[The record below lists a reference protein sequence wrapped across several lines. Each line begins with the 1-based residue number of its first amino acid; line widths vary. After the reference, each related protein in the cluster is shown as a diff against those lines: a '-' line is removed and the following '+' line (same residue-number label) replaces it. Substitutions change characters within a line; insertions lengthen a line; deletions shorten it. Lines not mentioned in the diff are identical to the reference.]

1 MTREIEYNPSPTL
14 TQFHKSN
21 ALVRGIRGPFGSGK
35 SVGCC
40 WELWTRALEQRAN
53 KDGIRK
59 SRGLVTRNTYGELTS
74 TTIKTWLDWFPEE
87 RFGKMVHGAPI
98 VQMCRWKA
106 DDGTTVELEMM
117 FLALDRPEHVKKLLS
132 LDITF
137 GWMNEAREQPK
148 AILDALTGRV
158 GRYPRAEDGG
168 ATWSGVIMDTN
179 SPDDDH
185 WWYDLAEV
193 NCPPE
198 FKFFCQ
204 PAGDSDDA
212 ENLDWLLQTPES
224 MKHPCGHPE
233 RRARGHLYYSRLKAG
248 KTKEWVKVYVK
259 GQYGTVHDGKP
270 VYGERWNDN
279 LHVKEINPIQ
289 GVKLVIGVD
298 FGLTPAAVITQND
311 ARGRLLVLDEVVGA
325 DMGFRQFLEN
335 ALIPYLLANY
345 QAWWAKKDEMI
356 LLVGDP
362 AGDKRADSDEKTCF
376 QEARAKHLKIRAAK
390 SNSLAPRVGSVEWFL
405 SKLTGGQPA
414 FLLDSDCK
422 VLRKGFN
429 GGYKYRRIQVTGQER
444 YTEEPDKNQ
453 YSHCFVAGTMVA
465 TPNGELGIE
474 TLAVGDLVL
483 TPAGPRE
490 VLATMSRLVDAT
502 VTLEFSHG
510 RQVECTG
517 DHPFFVGGNR
527 VRADELQ
534 YSDVLQTIG
543 ENEWEDRP
551 NTRRKIS
558 TALAT
563 IASRVATSSRT
574 MVSTSIERF
583 GFSTMGRSLQATT
596 FITPTMTKVTM
607 SSATWYASPRLNMP
621 ATTGASGSQRAPKRR
636 GVTWRSFDLL
646 HRLGMAPTQESS
658 GTRTTANAHGKTGK
672 AKTCGAPTAGALS
685 RLWLALRSAGSAL
698 LRVSQRREG
707 QAALTTSIVRA
718 ASAATDSRSTST
730 QGQGRAVHLV
740 RRSSLVGQKE
750 VFDLTIQGAHCFY
763 AVGVLVSNCHDAL
776 QYAAMESGGIQA
788 ILQAGRPAG
797 RKLPTFTPTD
807 STMGVL
813 G

>member
-1 MTREIEYNPSPTL
+1 MSGDRVIEYTPSATL
-14 TQFHKSN
+14 SKFHASN

-98 VQMCRWKA
+98 VQMCRWEA
-106 DDGTTVELEMM
+106 EDGTKVELEMM

-185 WWYDLAEV
+185 WWYDLAET

-198 FKFFCQ
+198 FKFFSQ
-204 PAGDSDDA
+204 PAGDSEEA
-212 ENLDWLLQTPES
+212 ENLDWLLQTPET
-224 MKHPCGHPE
+224 MKLPCGHPQ
-233 RRARGHLYYSRLKAG
+233 RRARGHMYYERLKAG
-248 KTKEWVKVYVK
+248 KTSEWIKVYVK

-270 VYGERWNDN
+270 VYPEWNDS
-279 LHVKEINPIQ
+279 LHTKEIYPVQ

-298 FGLTPAAVITQND
+298 FGLTPAAVITQSD
-311 ARGRLLVLDEVVGA
+311 ARGRLLVLDEICA
-325 DMGFRQFLEN
+325 EDMGFRQFLED
-335 ALIPYLLANY
+335 ALIPYLITNY
-345 QAWWAKKDEMI
+345 PAWWNKKDDMI
-356 LLVGDP
+356 ILIGDP
-362 AGDKRADSDEKTCF
+362 AGDQRAQSDEKSCF
-376 QEARAKHLKIRAAK
+376 QEARAKKLKIRAAK
-390 SNSLAPRVGSVEWFL
+390 SNNWLPRRGAVAWFL
-405 SKLTGGQPA
+405 SKLASGQPM
-414 FLLDSDCK
+414 FLLDTACG

-429 GGYKYRRIQVTGQER
+429 GGYKYRRIKVTGEER
-444 YTEEPDKNQ
+444 FTDEPAKNK

-465 TPNGELGIE
+465 TPHGERGIE
-474 TLAVGDLVL
+474 TLTVGDLVL
-483 TPAGPRE
+483 TPDGPRE

-502 VTLEFSHG
+502 VALEFSHG
-510 RQVECTG
+510 RQAECTG
-517 DHPFFVGGNR
+517 DHPFFVGGNQ

-574 MVSTSIERF
+574 MVFTSIERF

-596 FITPTMTKVTM
+596 FIMPTMTKVTM
-607 SSATWYASPRLNMP
+607 SSAIWSALPRLNMP
-621 ATTGASGSQRAPKRR
+621 ATMDENGFPRGQKRR
-636 GVTWRSFDLL
+636 GFTWRSFDLL
-646 HRLGMAPTQESS
+646 HRLGMAPMQESS
-658 GTRTTANAHGKTGK
+658 GTKTTVSARGKTGK
-672 AKTCGAPTAGALS
+672 AKTCGAPTAEALS
-685 RLWLALRSAGSAL
+685 RLWSALRSAGSAL
-698 LRVSQRREG
+698 LRVNQRREG
-707 QAALTTSIVRA
+707 QAASTTSIACA
-718 ASAATDSRSTST
+718 ASAATGSRSTST
-730 QGQGRAVHLV
+730 QGQRRAVHLV

-750 VFDLTIQGAHCFY
+750 VFDLTIQDAHCFY
-763 AVGVLVSNCHDAL
+763 AAGVLVSNCHDAL

-788 ILQAGRPAG
+788 IQQAGRQQPRIAPFQPSVPG
-797 RKLPTFTPTD
+797 
-807 STMGVL
+807 MGVL
-813 G
+813 